1 MKQFYLTEITTKDKL
16 LHQGLYFKPKKPTK
30 KAMLWVHGLTSTF
43 YGGVRMLEAFVD
55 ACEKQGIG
63 FAAFN
68 NRGHDIV
75 TGIKKIDPREAKGYT
90 RMNGGAGY
98 ERFEDCIYDIDAG
111 VSFLEN
117 QGFSEIILA
126 GHSTG
131 ANKVCYYAGTK
142 RDYRITGV
150 IFLSPVS
157 DRLDPSLDK
166 ERMEK
171 QLRAMKRK
179 ISDGKGDVLVSGVHV
194 FPATPMRYV
203 SSFFAHSPEDVFD
216 YGEATPR
223 FARFSAI
230 GRPLLVVFGSKD
242 EYLDRPAE
250 KVFDVF
256 ARYTR
261 SRKYQGVIIPGALH
275 SFNGKEKEVVD
286 VTLRWVSQI

>member
-1 MKQFYLTEITTKDKL
+1 MKQFYLAEIVTKDKL
-16 LHQGLYFKPKKPTK
+16 VHQGIFFRPKQPTK
-30 KAMLWVHGLTSTF
+30 KAILYVHGLTSTF
-43 YGGVRMLEAFVD
+43 YGNVPLFEAFVD
-55 ACEKQGIG
+55 ACEEARIG

-75 TGIKKIDPREAKGYT
+75 TGIKKIDLREPKGYA
-90 RMNGGAGY
+90 RVNGGAGY

-150 IFLSPVS
+150 ILLSPVS
-157 DRLDPSLDK
+157 DRLDPSHNK
-166 ERMEK
+166 EQIAK

-194 FPATPMRYV
+194 FPATPTRYV
-203 SSFFAHSPEDVFD
+203 SSFSAHSPEDVFD

-230 GRPLLVVFGSKD
+230 G
-242 EYLDRPAE
+242 RPAE

-286 VTLRWVSQI
+286 VTLRWIGEL